1 MSLRARLMLLMTGLV
16 AAVAIVLL
24 AVQLNTLISI
34 SLSHTQERALL
45 TAQFIKT
52 YVIGRAQERAAASPP
67 PPSMEAHIRL
77 WREAIEN
84 DAELPDLLAATLAK
98 TRSIVEISVAD
109 DRGRILASSN
119 PSRKNQ
125 AISPKLPLQALL
137 NLGPLERF
145 QAVLGGRIDYEN
157 RVELGVESPER
168 ATAKELV
175 FTIQVM
181 VSSVLL
187 KDALLPEVKRTALAS
202 LPLLLISVLIAWL
215 AAQLALL
222 PLAGISRAI
231 DRITSGDETQPDE
244 VSSTRELAVVQ
255 EKLRLLGEQFRGAQ
269 VGATQLRGSVERM
282 LERLEE
288 SILLFDSG
296 GRLMVCG
303 EPVER
308 LLNKRRLE
316 IAGKHIEELF
326 PSDQPVGMALA
337 TALSLRRPLHETRV
351 GRLVVNLDFLP
362 EGAVLLRLRDAEGR
376 QMVEN
381 QLSLSS
387 RLAAINRLTGSVA
400 HEIKNP
406 LNSIA
411 LRLELLRSRVL
422 PEVPEAEAEISVIA
436 QEITRLDRVVRT
448 FLDFTRPMEI
458 RTVELDLSK
467 MTRELV
473 ELIRPE
479 AERGHITVETE
490 GLEFPASLSGDPD
503 LLKQALMNV
512 LRNALEAMPSGGR
525 LGVRMN
531 RQRGEALLEIS
542 DTGQGIPR
550 GLRDRIFHLYY
561 TTKKKGS
568 GIGLAMTYRA
578 VQLHNGAIEV
588 DGEEGHGSVFRLRL
602 PLAEGEAA

>member
-16 AAVAIVLL
+16 AAVSIVLL
-24 AVQLNTLISI
+24 AVELNTLISV
-34 SLSHTQERALL
+34 SLEHTQERAWL
-45 TAQFIKT
+45 TGQFIKT
-52 YVIGRAQERAAASPP
+52 YVSGRAQEKAAEAMP
-67 PPSMEAHIRL
+67 PPSMEARIKL

-84 DAELPDLLAATLAK
+84 DAELPALLANTLAT

-109 DRGRILASSN
+109 DKGRILASSN
-119 PSRKNQ
+119 PSRKGQ
-125 AISPKLPLQALL
+125 AMSPKLPLQALL
-137 NLGPLERF
+137 DLGPLERF
-145 QAVLGGRIDYEN
+145 QAVLGGRIDYEK
-157 RVELGVESPER
+157 RVDLGVINPARGPE
-168 ATAKELV
+168 KELV

-181 VSSVLL
+181 VASVLL
-187 KDALLPEVKRTALAS
+187 RDAIFPDLKSTALAS
-202 LPLLLISVLIAWL
+202 LPLLLVSVFIAWL
-215 AAQLALL
+215 SAQVALL
-222 PLAGISRAI
+222 PLAGISRTI
-231 DRITSGDETQPDE
+231 DRITSGESAFPPE
-244 VSSTRELAVVQ
+244 VSSTRELAAVQ
-255 EKLRLLGEQFRGAQ
+255 EKLRVLGEQFRGAQ

-288 SILLFDSG
+288 SILLFDSS
-296 GRLMVCG
+296 GRLMVFG
-303 EPVER
+303 EPAER
-308 LLNKRRLE
+308 LLGKNRAE
-316 IAGKHIEELF
+316 ISGKHIEELF

-337 TALSLRRPLHETRV
+337 AALSLRRPLHETKL

-422 PEVPEAEAEISVIA
+422 PEVPEAENEISVIA
-436 QEITRLDRVVRT
+436 HEITRLDRVVRT

-458 RTVELDLSK
+458 RTVEIDLAR

-479 AERGHITVETE
+479 AERAQIQVETE
-490 GLEFPASLSGDPD
+490 GLDEPALLSGDPD

-512 LRNALEAMPSGGR
+512 LRNALEAMPSGGL

-531 RQRGEALLEIS
+531 LQRGEALLEIS
-542 DTGQGIPR
+542 DTGQGIPH

-578 VQLHNGAIEV
+578 IQLHNGAIEV
-588 DGEEGHGSVFRLRL
+588 GGEEGIGSTFRLRL
-602 PLAEGEAA
+602 PLAQGEAA